1 MRNILRPHPAA
12 AAKSL
17 QSCPTLCD
25 PRDGSPPGSP
35 VPGIFQARTLEW
47 VAISL
52 SNAWKWK
59 VKVRSL
65 SRAQL
70 FVTPWTAAYQAPL
83 SVGFSGQEYWNGF
96 PLPSPHPNLCTCE
109 KKKSLKHRCFYD
121 YTVINVAK
129 LRRSVILNVGKDL
142 SYITDGSVKWC
153 GPFGKLGFPGGSDG
167 RESTCNAG
175 DLGSIPGFGRSLE
188 ASTATHSSILASRIP
203 MDKGTWWAT
212 IHGVT
217 KSQTRLND

>member
-1 MRNILRPHPAA
+1 M
-12 AAKSL
+12 
-17 QSCPTLCD
+17 
-25 PRDGSPPGSP
+25 
-35 VPGIFQARTLEW
+35 
-47 VAISL
+47 L
-52 SNAWKWK
+52 SHF
-59 VKVRSL
+59 
-65 SRAQL
+65 SRVWL
-70 FVTPWTAAYQAPL
+70 FATPWTVAHQAPL

-175 DLGSIPGFGRSLE
+175 DLGSIPGFGRSPGGE
-188 ASTATHSSILASRIP
+188 
-203 MDKGTWWAT
+203 
-212 IHGVT
+212 HGNSLQYSCLKNPHGQRSLMGYSPWVH
-217 KSQTRLND
+217 R